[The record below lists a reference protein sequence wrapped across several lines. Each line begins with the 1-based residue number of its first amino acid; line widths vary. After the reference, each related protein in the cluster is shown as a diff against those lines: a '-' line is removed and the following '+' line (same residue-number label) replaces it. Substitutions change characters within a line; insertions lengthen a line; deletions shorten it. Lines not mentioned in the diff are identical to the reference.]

1 MSTPATAPSYEH
13 LNAQQQEALDRLVAA
28 RAAGTPS
35 AIRSAEQDV
44 VCEHLGF
51 ATALGNRYRS
61 RGVDQDDL
69 QQLARLGLIKAVKR
83 WQPDL
88 GSEFLPFAYPTI
100 LGELKRYFRDHS
112 AMIRPPRTLRDLN
125 SEVQIAGSNLE
136 QRLGRPATN
145 VELAEAVGVPLNL
158 IQEQNL
164 AMSNSRSLS
173 LDVQA
178 IQRAADQ
185 LPSASALSA
194 LEKVENQVMA
204 KHVIA
209 GLTDRER
216 RILSLRYLEGKSQG
230 QIGTAI
236 GVSQMQVSRLL
247 RELLNKLR
255 IALNDDDA
263 ASGSTGLRSTKV
275 VGNKSRSWAMA
286 G

>member
-1 MSTPATAPSYEH
+1 MSTSFTAPSYEH
-13 LNAQQQEALDRLVAA
+13 LNAQQQESLDRLVQA
-28 RAAGTPS
+28 RATGTP
-35 AIRSAEQDV
+35 AAVRRAEQDV

-51 ATALGNRYRS
+51 AAALGNRYRS

-83 WQPDL
+83 WRPDL

-112 AMIRPPRTLRDLN
+112 AMIRPPRSLKDL
-125 SEVQIAGSNLE
+125 STEVQVAAADLE
-136 QRLGRPATN
+136 QRLGRPATDT
-145 VELAEAVGVPLNL
+145 ELAEAVGVPLHM
-158 IQEQNL
+158 IQEQSV
-164 AMSNSRSLS
+164 AMSNSRALS
-173 LDVQA
+173 LDIDT

-185 LPSASALSA
+185 MPSASALSA

-204 KHVIA
+204 KQAIA

-216 RILSLRYLEGKSQG
+216 RILSLRYLEGQSQG
-230 QIGTAI
+230 QIGAVI

-247 RELLNKLR
+247 RELLSKLR
-255 IALNDDDA
+255 VALNDEDP
-263 ASGSTGLRSTKV
+263 
-275 VGNKSRSWAMA
+275 SRRNQTLALA